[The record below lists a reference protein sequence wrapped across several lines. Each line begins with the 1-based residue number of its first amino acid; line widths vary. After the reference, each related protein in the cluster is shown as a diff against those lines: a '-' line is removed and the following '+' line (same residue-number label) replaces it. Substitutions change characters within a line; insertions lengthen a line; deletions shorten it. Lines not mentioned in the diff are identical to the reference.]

1 MTATT
6 LRRRSDTT
14 YAAPIRARAR
24 WSSRLRARL
33 ADDRGA
39 TTAEYAITL
48 LAACGFAAVLVVLLR
63 SEQVRS
69 ALMGI
74 VTTALG
80 MGAA

>member
-6 LRRRSDTT
+6 LRQRSAPTLRRRI
-14 YAAPIRARAR
+14 AAIR
-24 WSSRLRARL
+24 SRLAEE
-33 ADDRGA
+33 RGA

-69 ALMGI
+69 LLMGI
-74 VTTALG
+74 VTSALG